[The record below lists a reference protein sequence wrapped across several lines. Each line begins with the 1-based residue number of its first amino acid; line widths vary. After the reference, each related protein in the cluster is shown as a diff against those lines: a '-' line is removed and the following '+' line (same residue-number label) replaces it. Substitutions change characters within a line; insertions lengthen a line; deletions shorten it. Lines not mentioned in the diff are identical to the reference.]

1 MTKAH
6 SILAFNQSQYLAS
19 VVVDVRVT
27 WINLCRHVEIL
38 YREHWLLLLHVH
50 ASTLNQSVGS

>member
-1 MTKAH
+1 MTFYP
-6 SILAFNQSQYLAS
+6 SRYLAS

-50 ASTLNQSVGS
+50 ASALNQSIGS